1 MRRNFVAK
9 KFDVITGGSMVVDSM
24 PTPPPLGED
33 GMKLWRRIT
42 NEYDV
47 SDAGGFEMLK
57 QACEAAD
64 DLARYGLIIARD
76 GPMIETKLGPKEHPM
91 VKHQMIAR
99 AFIVR
104 TLSRLGLN
112 FEPVRSSIGR
122 AAKAIRRGVTC
133 LPSGACLSDGVFR
146 HWS

>member
-1 MRRNFVAK
+1 VAK
-9 KFDVITGGSMVVDSM
+9 KFDVITSGSMVVDSM
-24 PTPPPLGED
+24 PTPPLLGED

-64 DLARYGLIIARD
+64 DLARYGVIIARD

-91 VKHQMIAR
+91 VKHQTSAR
-99 AFIVR
+99 CLMRGLFVQKR
-104 TLSRLGLN
+104 T
-112 FEPVRSSIGR
+112 SSIISGR
-122 AAKAIRRGVTC
+122 PMASKTRRAMVCVEGESAT
-133 LPSGACLSDGVFR
+133 
-146 HWS
+146 